1 MCAVGSQHPATPLW
15 WGSRLSHPPP
25 VQAEGSE
32 VIQGHCQMDKDSSD
46 AWRTTQGVHVVF
58 FIFVWKY
65 LSVLAVCILS
75 LMHVLYTVYV
85 HIHWTD
91 SRKTTINSVQFK
103 WEWTNVYAEICYA
116 NVTWGLLF
124 FISVADIAG
133 ARSQEFH
140 SPRHMC
146 CDDVTIKLIWFD
158 FQWAAW
164 LWLFALFF
172 TQLFNILYRFF
183 ILLFCWSAYFVHITI
198 VSSSFCLNGLKS
210 FSLFSFSC
218 FWFAL
223 LFFPHFV
230 KF

>member
-1 MCAVGSQHPATPLW
+1 MCAVGSQHPAPLYD
-15 WGSRLSHPPP
+15 GVTTLTHPQCKQRGQRSFRATARQIKTRLMLGEPHRVYMLS
-25 VQAEGSE
+25 
-32 VIQGHCQMDKDSSD
+32 
-46 AWRTTQGVHVVF
+46 F
-58 FIFVWKY
+58 LFLFVTY
-65 LSVLAVCILS
+65 LAVLAVCILS

-85 HIHWTD
+85 HIYIGPD

-146 CDDVTIKLIWFD
+146 CGDVTIKLIWFD

-183 ILLFCWSAYFVHITI
+183 ILLFLLISLFCSHYNSFVFILFKWFKI
-198 VSSSFCLNGLKS
+198 IFSVFFQLLLICFVVLSSFC
-210 FSLFSFSC
+210 
-218 FWFAL
+218 
-223 LFFPHFV
+223 
-230 KF
+230 

>member
-1 MCAVGSQHPATPLW
+1 MCIYTLDLIHEKRQLIQSN
-15 WGSRLSHPPP
+15 LS
-25 VQAEGSE
+25 ENE
-32 VIQGHCQMDKDSSD
+32 
-46 AWRTTQGVHVVF
+46 
-58 FIFVWKY
+58 
-65 LSVLAVCILS
+65 L
-75 LMHVLYTVYV
+75 
-85 HIHWTD
+85 
-91 SRKTTINSVQFK
+91 INSS
-103 WEWTNVYAEICYA
+103 ERTVYAEICYA

-133 ARSQEFH
+133 ARSQAFH

-146 CDDVTIKLIWFD
+146 CGDVTIKLIWFD

-164 LWLFALFF
+164 YDCLHCFSLSYLTSSIVF
-172 TQLFNILYRFF
+172 LYCF
-183 ILLFCWSAYFVHITI
+183 FCWSAYFVHITI